1 MRESD
6 PTEAELRQNFDDM
19 LRSVLSGGG
28 IHSETGLDMKTED
41 ALWDIA
47 RAYPDVP
54 DALVDAARA
63 AFAGQLDG
71 SNDREREAALT
82 RMMEEIDQRRSG
94 R

>member
-6 PTEAELRQNFDDM
+6 PTEAELRQNFEEM
-19 LRSVLSGGG
+19 LHSVLTGGG

-41 ALWDIA
+41 ALWEVA
-47 RAYPDVP
+47 RAYPNVP
-54 DALVDAARA
+54 DALVDAART

-71 SNDREREAALT
+71 STAREREQEMA
-82 RMMEEIDQRRSG
+82 RRFAEFERRRPG

>member
-6 PTEAELRQNFDDM
+6 PTEAELRQNFEEM
-19 LRSVLSGGG
+19 LRSVLTGGG

-41 ALWDIA
+41 ALWNVA
-47 RAYPDVP
+47 RTYPNVP

-71 SNDREREAALT
+71 SNGREREQEL
-82 RMMEEIDQRRSG
+82 QRRFAEFERKRPG